1 MKEELKSHFLN
12 LYSMV
17 IADGEVSN
25 KEKTELY
32 RLGKLYG
39 VTEEELSKLVFA
51 DDIVSYIPQEDEDKI
66 LYLYDLALI
75 AQADGKVTDDEKYL
89 LNVYAERFGVK
100 KDEREELVTV
110 LLNEAQKKL
119 SHEALLK
126 EFSE

>member
-1 MKEELKSHFLN
+1 MNKELKSHFLN

-39 VTEEELSKLVFA
+39 VTEKELSDLVFA

-75 AQADGKVTDDEKYL
+75 AWADGKVTDDEKYL

-100 KDEREELVTV
+100 KEEKEKLISY

-119 SHEALLK
+119 SHEAILK